1 MKEQNADHSFSF
13 SCRHTVAFRFCGKIL
28 FGIIKEIDGYTKMAT
43 VVSSMY
49 PNPKYDEDA
58 ELSIPIERLIGFC
71 DTASLM
77 ESWDYKDRFVAEY
90 IQLAIR
96 VGNLG
101 DYLERDAEAQ
111 KVPDAHKM
119 SDEVR
124 ELLQRQY
131 LAMKTY
137 MEVLKERAKIEK
149 IEL

>member
-13 SCRHTVAFRFCGKIL
+13 SCRHTVAFRFCGKLL
-28 FGIIKEIDGYTKMAT
+28 FGSIKKIDGDTKMAT

-49 PNPKYDEDA
+49 PNPKYYEDA
-58 ELSIPIERLIGFC
+58 ELRIPIESLIGCC

-96 VGNLG
+96 VGNLD
-101 DYLERDAEAQ
+101 DYLKRDAEAQ
-111 KVPDAHKM
+111 KVPDAHKVRH
-119 SDEVR
+119 EVL

-131 LAMKTY
+131 LAMKAY
-137 MEVLKERAKIEK
+137 MEILKERAKIEK

>member
-1 MKEQNADHSFSF
+1 MKEQNADHSFSY
-13 SCRHTVAFRFCGKIL
+13 RHTVAFRFCGKIL
-28 FGIIKEIDGYTKMAT
+28 FGSIKEIDGYTKMAT
-43 VVSSMY
+43 VVSSIY
-49 PNPKYDEDA
+49 PNPKCCEDA
-58 ELSIPIERLIGFC
+58 ELSIPVESLIGC
-71 DTASLM
+71 RDTASLM
-77 ESWDYKDRFVAEY
+77 ESLDYKDRFVAEY

-96 VGNLG
+96 VGNLN

-119 SDEVR
+119 SYEAH

-137 MEVLKERAKIEK
+137 LEVLEERAKIEK

>member
-13 SCRHTVAFRFCGKIL
+13 SCRHTVAFRFCGKLL
-28 FGIIKEIDGYTKMAT
+28 FGSIKKIDGDTKMAT

-49 PNPKYDEDA
+49 PNPKDA
-58 ELSIPIERLIGFC
+58 KLVIPIESLIGYC

-96 VGNLG
+96 VGNLD
-101 DYLERDAEAQ
+101 DYLKRDAEAQ
-111 KVPDAHKM
+111 KVPDAHKVRH
-119 SDEVR
+119 EVL

-131 LAMKTY
+131 LAMKAY
-137 MEVLKERAKIEK
+137 MEILKERAKIEK